1 MKGREGK
8 GFGEGAVVRKNQ
20 QNPDETPRKSAETR
34 IFVAAGGGKALK
46 GGQTARGFL
55 LRGRLKRTEP
65 QDRQRLETQS
75 QVVGGESRRR
85 VEKTQG
91 RNEEKV
97 SQPFFRKEPGNWNLG
112 VDSSK
117 VRRWRGGL
125 WKPQER
131 KLSKNPQGDC
141 STAER

>member
-1 MKGREGK
+1 MGGKGREGK

-20 QNPDETPRKSAETR
+20 QNPDEAPRKSAETR

-46 GGQTARGFL
+46 GRRATRGFL
-55 LRGRLKRTEP
+55 LRGRRKRAEP

-97 SQPFFRKEPGNWNLG
+97 SQAFFRKEPGNWNLG
-112 VDSSK
+112 VDSGN
-117 VRRWRGGL
+117 VRRWRGVL
-125 WKPQER
+125 WQTPREEVEQEPTR
-131 KLSKNPQGDC
+131 
-141 STAER
+141 

>member
-1 MKGREGK
+1 MKGRR
-8 GFGEGAVVRKNQ
+8 A
-20 QNPDETPRKSAETR
+20 T
-34 IFVAAGGGKALK
+34 
-46 GGQTARGFL
+46 RGFL
-55 LRGRLKRTEP
+55 LRGRLKRAEP

-112 VDSSK
+112 VDSGN
-117 VRRWRGGL
+117 VRRWRGVL
-125 WKPQER
+125 WQTPREEVEQPPTR
-131 KLSKNPQGDC
+131 
-141 STAER
+141 